1 MANKKFSEFT
11 SQTDSANVQ
20 FVVGYN
26 GSDNVRIS
34 PGNLLGA
41 YLPLAGGTLTGNL
54 ILDDGAGSSPQI
66 QFINANNDTGEILLN
81 TSGKLEIQTGGTD
94 RLVISSGDTEF
105 TGDISLADN
114 KKAIFGAGSDL
125 EIYHDGSHS
134 YIKDSGTGNL
144 IVNATNFVVN
154 NSGDTQNMITAT
166 DGGAVTLFT
175 AGVAKLATTSTGVSV
190 TGNANFADNGKAL
203 FGDSDDLE
211 IYHDSSDSFYNNTTG
226 DMYFINK
233 ADDKDIIFQTDNG
246 SGGYT
251 AYLTLDG
258 STTHSYFSAGNV
270 GIGTTSPGN
279 FTGLS
284 FSDPI
289 LDVNGLIQSRVGNI
303 SLGGSD
309 YRKAALF
316 TSTGTAAPYLSFN
329 VGSSGS
335 SSSTSE
341 AMRIDSSGNVGI
353 GNAAPTAKLSVSGGN
368 IAIDNGSSYILGG
381 ATSGNT
387 IIGRIK
393 STAGVYTVD
402 GEGTRNIRLGSETN
416 GEVARIDNTNGRLGI
431 GTTAPDYALDVNGD
445 IRVGTS
451 FSSQKNIYFG
461 DSNFSIRTEN
471 NYTASNLDNLR
482 FAVADNADAG
492 FRFTN
497 VNDDELLY
505 IKSDNGNTGI
515 GTVAPTA
522 KLQVVGLAEHADNS
536 AATTAGLTAGAF
548 YRTGDLL
555 KVVH

>member
-1 MANKKFSEFT
+1 
-11 SQTDSANVQ
+11 
-20 FVVGYN
+20 
-26 GSDNVRIS
+26 
-34 PGNLLGA
+34 
-41 YLPLAGGTLTGNL
+41 
-54 ILDDGAGSSPQI
+54 
-66 QFINANNDTGEILLN
+66 
-81 TSGKLEIQTGGTD
+81 
-94 RLVISSGDTEF
+94 
-105 TGDISLADN
+105 
-114 KKAIFGAGSDL
+114 
-125 EIYHDGSHS
+125 
-134 YIKDSGTGNL
+134 
-144 IVNATNFVVN
+144 
-154 NSGDTQNMITAT
+154 
-166 DGGAVTLFT
+166 
-175 AGVAKLATTSTGVSV
+175 
-190 TGNANFADNGKAL
+190 
-203 FGDSDDLE
+203 
-211 IYHDSSDSFYNNTTG
+211 
-226 DMYFINK
+226 
-233 ADDKDIIFQTDNG
+233 
-246 SGGYT
+246 
-251 AYLTLDG
+251 
-258 STTHSYFSAGNV
+258 
-270 GIGTTSPGN
+270 
-279 FTGLS
+279 
-284 FSDPI
+284 
-289 LDVNGLIQSRVGNI
+289 
-303 SLGGSD
+303 
-309 YRKAALF
+309 
-316 TSTGTAAPYLSFN
+316 
-329 VGSSGS
+329 
-335 SSSTSE
+335 
-341 AMRIDSSGNVGI
+341 MRIDSSGNVGI